1 MHAPLVFVCALATA
15 LCLAPSAHSQSAAPR
30 AAPEETSTADA
41 SRHASAARQALDE
54 LVSLYERGD
63 LAGLRARLDPGFI
76 GYQRF
81 LDGVQ
86 RDLAAQRLTRLHL
99 LEPRITAGSDVAA
112 IQVSWEKRFVDSVRF
127 EPQLRTGTMIVLLH
141 RTSAGW
147 QLAAIQGDNPFN
159 TGAGQPLSS
168 SDRRRAAGTVSQ

>member
-1 MHAPLVFVCALATA
+1 MSTPFVVLTA
-15 LCLAPSAHSQSAAPR
+15 LVSTLCLTPCAFADPAGGRAIPSESAVADAPAHAR
-30 AAPEETSTADA
+30 AA
-41 SRHASAARQALDE
+41 RRALDE
-54 LVSLYERGD
+54 LILLYESAD

-86 RDLAAQRLTRLHL
+86 RDFATQRLVRIHL
-99 LEPRITAGSDVAA
+99 LEPRITAGPDVAA

-127 EPQLRTGTMIVLLH
+127 EPQLRSGTMIVLLH

-159 TGAGQPLSS
+159 TGLGQPLSS
-168 SDRRRAAGTVSQ
+168 SDRRRATGTIP